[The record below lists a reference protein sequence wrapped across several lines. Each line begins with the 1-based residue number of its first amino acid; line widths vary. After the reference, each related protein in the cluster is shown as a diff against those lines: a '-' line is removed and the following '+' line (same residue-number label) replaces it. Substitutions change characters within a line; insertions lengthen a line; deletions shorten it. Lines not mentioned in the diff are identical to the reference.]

1 MSPIAVGP
9 PMTDR
14 GCMAQRKS
22 VGGPNAH
29 GACCTSSV
37 VEHSLGK
44 GEVDSSIL
52 SCSTSPTPDNCRMF
66 GTDTGAHLRCSASPG
81 LDRQRTSPNC
91 RHATDTLGRE
101 VVTGRPARSAPPQS
115 KPTTARKR
123 EETSRRRM
131 LTDRCMTAGGEVR
144 FRMGCW
150 TLMIFGGPAKK
161 SDPGDQTTSRSRMP
175 SPSGRHPALTC
186 PAPQLPPDSSAD
198 TSCPFTNTL
207 FAA

>member
-1 MSPIAVGP
+1 MWQFPRASSDVVSPP
-9 PMTDR
+9 FR
-14 GCMAQRKS
+14 
-22 VGGPNAH
+22 
-29 GACCTSSV
+29 CCRSSV

-161 SDPGDQTTSRSRMP
+161 SDPGDQTKRQGERVCRLMRVAMWFPIRRSRSRFRLNLP
-175 SPSGRHPALTC
+175 HEPIPGHSGS
-186 PAPQLPPDSSAD
+186 D
-198 TSCPFTNTL
+198 
-207 FAA
+207 